1 MPGSLPGLPGIAAFA
16 ALKFGGY
23 VLAGLALKR
32 LQPAVQTSAIK
43 IAGIRTG
50 LGLLLGPAFA
60 YGSLLVLA
68 QLFPDPQKVPDA
80 GSPYFAYLALAGVR
94 VLVWALVL
102 FIVLRGLSVRRSKLW
117 LYSLGGAAWSCLLDV
132 PAVALA
138 WVAPGK
144 VPFC

>member
-16 ALKFGGY
+16 GLKFGGY
-23 VLAGLALKR
+23 VLAGLALKK
-32 LQPAVQTSAIK
+32 LQPALQTGAVK

-50 LGLLLGPAFA
+50 FGILLGPAWF
-60 YGSLLVLA
+60 YGSLFVLA
-68 QLFPDPQKVPDA
+68 QLFRDPQEVPDA
-80 GSPYFAYLALAGVR
+80 TPYFAYLALAGVR

-102 FIVLRGLSVRRSKLW
+102 YIVLRGLSLKRSKLW
-117 LYSLGGAAWSCLLDV
+117 LYSLCGAAWSCLLDV
-132 PAVALA
+132 PGVALA

>member
-1 MPGSLPGLPGIAAFA
+1 MPGLPGLPGIAAFA
-16 ALKFGGY
+16 GLKFGGY

-32 LQPAVQTSAIK
+32 LQPALQTSALK

-50 LGLLLGPAFA
+50 LGILLGPAFV
-60 YGSLLVLA
+60 YGSLFLVA
-68 QLFPDPQKVPDA
+68 HLFPDPNLPDFL
-80 GSPYFAYLALAGVR
+80 PYLTYFVLAGVR

-102 FIVLRGLSVRRSKLW
+102 YIASRGFPLKRSKLW
-117 LYSLGGAAWSCLLDV
+117 LYSLGGAAWSCFLDV
-132 PAVALA
+132 PGIALA